1 MEALRSFFRYMNV
14 GMLWLWR
21 LGIGPL
27 LSIWPTVFGRYLVIT
42 HTGRKSGLPRRTP
55 VNYTL
60 IDGEI
65 YVTAGFGKRADWV
78 RNTQFNPRVE
88 VWLPDGWWDGVM
100 EDVTG
105 QAGHAEKLRRVLI
118 DSGFATPLLAGFNPH
133 TASDA
138 EIAQATPDYRLLH
151 IRRTTARTGAGG
163 PGEYAWVWPVVAFC
177 LLIFRPRKKE
187 RPGLSPNQPIIQS
200 TETE

>member
-1 MEALRSFFRYMNV
+1 MESLRIFFKYMNV

-21 LGIGPL
+21 LGLGPL
-27 LSIWPTVFGRYLVIT
+27 LSVWPPVFGRYLVIT

-65 YVTAGFGKRADWV
+65 YVTAGFGRRADWV
-78 RNTQFNPRVE
+78 QNTRVNPKVE
-88 VWLPDGWWDGVM
+88 LWLPDGWWDGVM

-105 QAGHAEKLRRVLI
+105 QEGHAARMRRVLI
-118 DSGFATPLLAGFNPH
+118 DSGFATPLFAGFSPH

-138 EIAQATPDYRLLH
+138 EIAQATADYRIFH
-151 IRRTTARTGAGG
+151 IRRSTARTGPGG
-163 PGEYAWVWPVVAFC
+163 PGEYAWVWPILTF
-177 LLIFRPRKKE
+177 LLLWGRRRGK
-187 RPGLSPNQPIIQS
+187 Q
-200 TETE
+200 